1 MNYLERRLEPYQTIE
16 HSLSDIL
23 MAFIDYYGKE
33 NEDYILERFNNMF
46 LICTRT
52 PGGIKRILNQIKK
65 AYSDKLINM
74 FFQKFKIELNQSNI
88 QNIFGLSK
96 IPFENISSI
105 PIIQYLKFQK
115 DNIEALFENEVQLL
129 NAFYPIDLSSN
140 NQDIET
146 FLEEL
151 FVKYKTYT
159 RKFQDYEKYIEKCHE
174 LKQVIHDKYM
184 DELIENFKNEFS
196 DAELMIYQNKGQITG
211 KMKLYLG
218 TRIEINP
225 LIAAFSKENERILN
239 DSKAQNWKK
248 KSIKKDRISFFK
260 TMGIDLGDNYQKYKY
275 NKICL
280 SLIPPID
287 LVEDIICTKEE
298 LELKMYNEYFESL
311 PEYKA
316 NREKL
321 DNIGLLSKDD
331 GYNASAFLYSETYVT
346 PNFQINTKKPKIY
359 PLVNI
364 NFDYPNEF
372 LDKYIIHE
380 LNHVYELTL
389 VSIDENATYY
399 TSGWELLCEN
409 KNLNSKKHLDRKY
422 NAFNEI
428 INDMLATEITQKLH
442 QNNCYMFYSSEEAKT
457 SGGTSY
463 ENYRFLVQGFYNEFK
478 EDIIASRRGNL
489 SHLLDIC
496 GEKNFEELNDLINNF
511 ISKWTGLNIVS
522 LLSDIK
528 HHRNTQNTIEYQK
541 IIEKR
546 DEILRNMIQYK
557 KKSRQDK
564 ELVLCQRTNTL

>member
-16 HSLSDIL
+16 LDLSDIVK
-23 MAFIDYYGKE
+23 AFIDYYGKE

-52 PGGIKRILNQIKK
+52 PGGIKRILNQIKI
-65 AYSDKLINM
+65 AYSDQLINI
-74 FFQKFKIELNQSNI
+74 FFQKFKIELKQSNI

-96 IPFENISSI
+96 TPFENISLI
-105 PIIQYLKFQK
+105 PIIQYLKLQK
-115 DNIEALFENEVQLL
+115 DNTKTLFENEAQLL
-129 NAFYPIDLSSN
+129 NAFYPIDLSSDN
-140 NQDIET
+140 RDIET

-159 RKFQDYEKYIEKCHE
+159 KKFQDYEKYIEKCDK
-174 LKQVIHDKYM
+174 LKQIIHDKYI
-184 DELIENFKNEFS
+184 DELIQNFKNEFS
-196 DAELMIYQNKGQITG
+196 SDELIIYQNKKQITD

-225 LIAAFSKENERILN
+225 IIAAFSKESECILN
-239 DSKAQNWKK
+239 DLETKSWKK

-260 TMGIDLGDNYQKYKY
+260 AMGIDLGDNYQKYKY
-275 NKICL
+275 NQNCL

-287 LVEDIICTKEE
+287 LVEDIIDTKEE

-311 PEYKA
+311 PEYQA

-321 DNIGLLSKDD
+321 DKIGLLSKDD
-331 GYNASAFLYSETYVT
+331 GYNASTFLYSETYVT
-346 PNFQINTKKPKIY
+346 PNIKINFQKPQIY
-359 PLVNI
+359 PLINI

-389 VSIDENATYY
+389 VSTDETATYY

-409 KNLNSKKHLDRKY
+409 KIADSKRTFDRKY
-422 NAFNEI
+422 KAFNEI

-463 ENYRFLVQGFYNEFK
+463 ENYRFLVQDFYDKFK
-478 EDIIASRRGNL
+478 EDIIISRRGNL
-489 SHLLDIC
+489 SHLFDIC
-496 GEKNFEELNDLINNF
+496 GQENFEELNDLINNF
-511 ISKWTGLNIVS
+511 ISKWPGLNITI

-528 HHRNTQNTIEYQK
+528 HHRHTQNAIEYQK
-541 IIEKR
+541 IMKKR
-546 DEILRNMIQYK
+546 DEILHNMIQYK

-564 ELVLCQRTNTL
+564 ELILCQKKSTP